1 MDNPKVCVLG
11 HTESADYPYDYDVVT
26 KACKEKNVAMEFN
39 VSRFRSQTSIQR
51 LHDIILPTCAK
62 NGCYVIVDSDA
73 HFCDKIGAF
82 EKAEALLKDIDFP
95 EELIV
100 NADLE
105 RFENFL
111 RLRGIKTNAE
121 IEPDED

>member
-1 MDNPKVCVLG
+1 MVN
-11 HTESADYPYDYDVVT
+11 
-26 KACKEKNVAMEFN
+26 
-39 VSRFRSQTSIQR
+39 
-51 LHDIILPTCAK
+51 
-62 NGCYVIVDSDA
+62 SDA
-73 HFCDKIGAF
+73 HFCSKIGAF
-82 EKAEALLKDIDFP
+82 KKAEALLKDIGFP

-111 RLRGIKTNAE
+111 KSKGIKTNAE

>member
-1 MDNPKVCVLG
+1 MLSLTQN
-11 HTESADYPYDYDVVT
+11 
-26 KACKEKNVAMEFN
+26 
-39 VSRFRSQTSIQR
+39 
-51 LHDIILPTCAK
+51 
-62 NGCYVIVDSDA
+62 A

-82 EKAEALLKDIDFP
+82 KKAEVLLKDIDFP

-121 IEPDED
+121 IESDED

>member
-1 MDNPKVCVLG
+1 MQRKERCNGVQRQPFQKSDLC
-11 HTESADYPYDYDVVT
+11 TASARYYIADL
-26 KACKEKNVAMEFN
+26 C
-39 VSRFRSQTSIQR
+39 
-51 LHDIILPTCAK
+51 K

-82 EKAEALLKDIDFP
+82 KKAEALLKDIDFP

>member
-1 MDNPKVCVLG
+1 M
-11 HTESADYPYDYDVVT
+11 
-26 KACKEKNVAMEFN
+26 
-39 VSRFRSQTSIQR
+39 R
-51 LHDIILPTCAK
+51 
-62 NGCYVIVDSDA
+62 
-73 HFCDKIGAF
+73 DKIGAF
-82 EKAEALLKDIDFP
+82 KKAEALLKDIDFP